1 MRDLWTWEAEEN
13 QALVWP
19 CSVWYHSGQWAC
31 FWPCLLTVPW
41 NAPLEQCKLHWNRP
55 DTVRQQC
62 SLCVELSRLAYSW
75 CSSLSSELQLWA
87 NKSKLQHCVA
97 MQLAMLECMDIT
109 RVAIFIYVFS
119 FMRVK
124 HEGQLNGPRNC
135 DVNDYHWNNILHQNH
150 WHFMLESCNQNLVY
164 IQCAQILSF
173 TSPQGGE

>member
-1 MRDLWTWEAEEN
+1 MNTCETQRDCWAMRDLWTLQAEEN

-87 NKSKLQHCVA
+87 NKSKLQHCVCCYA
-97 MQLAMLECMDIT
+97 VFLHMLECMAIT
-109 RVAIFIYVFS
+109 GFAMS
-119 FMRVK
+119 FMQIK
-124 HEGQLNGPRNC
+124 HEQQLNGSRELWC
-135 DVNDYHWNNILHQNH
+135 QLLLFKQ
-150 WHFMLESCNQNLVY
+150 Y
-164 IQCAQILSF
+164 ITYYIRIRDH
-173 TSPQGGE
+173 GEL